1 MESFCRSAEGKSD
14 GFVLVVTVLH
24 AWSAIS
30 SCQFHG
36 NGRDGKEDKPRFS
49 APQQSQERTFFSLP
63 LDAGSK
69 LPQSVQKIKEPIAAI
84 VCAV

>member
-1 MESFCRSAEGKSD
+1 VLKENQTASFWSLLFAMLGLQSRLVSFMGMEDMAK
-14 GFVLVVTVLH
+14 
-24 AWSAIS
+24 
-30 SCQFHG
+30 
-36 NGRDGKEDKPRFS
+36 KDKPRFS